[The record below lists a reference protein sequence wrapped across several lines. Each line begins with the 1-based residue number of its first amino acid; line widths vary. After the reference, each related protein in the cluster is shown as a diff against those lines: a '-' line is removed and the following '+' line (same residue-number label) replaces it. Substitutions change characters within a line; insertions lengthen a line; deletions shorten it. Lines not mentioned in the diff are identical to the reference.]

1 MGRNPGRER
10 MFRSRKETG
19 YQTFQRKVKARKQ
32 LLGLTTRAYFQYGD
46 RCGSQ
51 QPAEEWALE
60 YSFKDTGCEAGS
72 GLLST
77 VLLLMV
83 GED

>member
-51 QPAEEWALE
+51 LA
-60 YSFKDTGCEAGS
+60 S
-72 GLLST
+72 
-77 VLLLMV
+77 
-83 GED
+83 